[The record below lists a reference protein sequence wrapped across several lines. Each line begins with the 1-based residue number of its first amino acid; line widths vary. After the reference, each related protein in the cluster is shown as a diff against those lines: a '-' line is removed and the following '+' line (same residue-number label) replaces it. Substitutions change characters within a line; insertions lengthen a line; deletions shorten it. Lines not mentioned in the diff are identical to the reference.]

1 MSTGANILIVDDNES
16 NRKVLQDLIIS
27 NGHTPLVA
35 ENGYA
40 ALSRIRQQQPD
51 LILLDITMPEMDGFE
66 VLERLK
72 ADKTFSTIP
81 VIMISSIDDMASIVR
96 CIEIGAEDYLI
107 KPFNRTLLNA
117 RIGNSLAKKTAS
129 DQELKFRE
137 QLEKEKELSENLLH
151 AILPHKF
158 AEELRTFGE
167 VRPRRHENIAILM
180 SDIVGFTPYCESHTP
195 EELFS
200 NLQKI
205 SDHFETI
212 FDKHQLEKINAVGDA
227 FMAAAGLEK
236 PLRNPVLNCV
246 QAGLELQAAVKTMSS
261 GWQIRIGVHIGPI
274 IAGVIGRKKF
284 LYTVLGDTV
293 NIASRMESNGKP
305 GLVCVSAAAWEK
317 VADFCNGE
325 SQGMVAVKGK
335 GEMEIY
341 YAYEMTG

>member
-1 MSTGANILIVDDNES
+1 MRL
-16 NRKVLQDLIIS
+16 
-27 NGHTPLVA
+27 
-35 ENGYA
+35 
-40 ALSRIRQQQPD
+40 LSRAFP
-51 LILLDITMPEMDGFE
+51 LLGLRHRRD
-66 VLERLK
+66 
-72 ADKTFSTIP
+72 
-81 VIMISSIDDMASIVR
+81 
-96 CIEIGAEDYLI
+96 
-107 KPFNRTLLNA
+107 
-117 RIGNSLAKKTAS
+117 
-129 DQELKFRE
+129 
-137 QLEKEKELSENLLH
+137 
-151 AILPHKF
+151 
-158 AEELRTFGE
+158 ELR
-167 VRPRRHENIAILM
+167 
-180 SDIVGFTPYCESHTP
+180 
-195 EELFS
+195 
-200 NLQKI
+200 
-205 SDHFETI
+205 
-212 FDKHQLEKINAVGDA
+212 AVGDA

-246 QAGLELQAAVKTMSS
+246 QAGLELQSAVKTMSS